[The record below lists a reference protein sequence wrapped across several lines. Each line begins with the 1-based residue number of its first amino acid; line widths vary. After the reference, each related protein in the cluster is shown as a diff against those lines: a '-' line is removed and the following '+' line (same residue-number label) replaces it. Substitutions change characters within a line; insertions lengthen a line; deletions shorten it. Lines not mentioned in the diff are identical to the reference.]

1 MTRKKTDA
9 IKPQYMT
16 KIGQIGNHIGKT
28 LSRKNI
34 KEKSLSVV
42 VSTT

>member
-16 KIGQIGNHIGKT
+16 KIGQIGNLIGKNAQ
-28 LSRKNI
+28 S
-34 KEKSLSVV
+34 
-42 VSTT
+42 